1 VDSRRDQAIGLGRG
15 LPPRVM
21 LGVAAYDPGCIGRAI
36 YRQIVE
42 QLWRPIAGGRL
53 PSDERLPPVRDVGCS
68 R

>member
-1 VDSRRDQAIGLGRG
+1 
-15 LPPRVM
+15 M